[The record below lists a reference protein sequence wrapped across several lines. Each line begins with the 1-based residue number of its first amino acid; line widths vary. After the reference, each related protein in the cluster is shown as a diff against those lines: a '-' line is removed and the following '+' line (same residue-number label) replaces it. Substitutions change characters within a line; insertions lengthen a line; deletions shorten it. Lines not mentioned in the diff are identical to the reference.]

1 MCIDLTNLGQSA
13 FARHL
18 NSRHRIRR
26 LIVVLIVAVFLVCSP
41 YYFVHRPGLA
51 ELDAQSSNAST
62 DQLSTSKEVENSR
75 KTVVRTNVNGPI
87 DVLNISL
94 QLQYQVVETSSTSV
108 EPNHETLNVVPSVE
122 TTVSPAPAVPLLLTT
137 DTSKLNSEQQLYM
150 IQHWDI
156 FGLDYAKVEIPM
168 RVVYG
173 ALMKILTST
182 LLLTFSYFI
191 IKRILEAR
199 RTHNALLGRPNF
211 INEACKSTGGEQHA
225 RDACQKKKTIQV
237 YGLKCGRN
245 KNRMQT
251 TAAKSIPL
259 DGIDE
264 KAVNEKV
271 DGDRMTGER
280 LQLCAEGRDRI
291 DDRNEGEV
299 VKSKSQIDSLS
310 SGQENDSR
318 NRRTEA
324 HFTGIDREP
333 QLDLS
338 SSLQPLISTSPSFLT
353 NPSCPPSRDQVVIT
367 SDHSSSLPS
376 SPAPESP
383 ISSDPTEIPVLISRS
398 QCASSFDRNPENETY
413 PTDLSQMPPHLSAK
427 GNGATCTTISN
438 ALPTETKFSRE
449 PNFLTIGLRNNNA
462 ASCRTSLETPEST
475 RSITPI
481 VKSRSQSPNPITISS
496 KARPS
501 KVQINHKICAS
512 NSTQSIPK
520 TLTPIFQ
527 RAISINSASS
537 TERHRTRG
545 RAIGNERSG
554 TERQNGHRRGKGFS
568 MRTTYML
575 LFVVITQVAN
585 LLPHGYVSP

>member
-62 DQLSTSKEVENSR
+62 DQLSALKEVENSR
-75 KTVVRTNVNGPI
+75 KTVVRTNVNGPT

-94 QLQYQVVETSSTSV
+94 KLQYQDVEMSSTSTG
-108 EPNHETLNVVPSVE
+108 PNRDTSIVVPLVE
-122 TTVSPAPAVPLLLTT
+122 TTVSPAPAVLILQTT
-137 DTSKLNSEQQLYM
+137 DTYKLNSEQQLYM

-156 FGLDYAKVEIPM
+156 FGLDSAKVEIPM
-168 RVVYG
+168 RIVYG

-199 RTHNALLGRPNF
+199 RTHNALLGRPNT
-211 INEACKSTGGEQHA
+211 INEACKSTGGDRHA
-225 RDACQKKKTIQV
+225 RDACQLKKTTNGLECGRKKK
-237 YGLKCGRN
+237 
-245 KNRMQT
+245 RMQT
-251 TAAKSIPL
+251 KAAKSIQL

-264 KAVNEKV
+264 KAVDEKV
-271 DGDRMTGER
+271 DGDGMTGER
-280 LQLCAEGRDRI
+280 LQLRAEAPNRI
-291 DDRNEGEV
+291 DGSNEGEV

-324 HFTGIDREP
+324 HFTEIDREP
-333 QLDLS
+333 QLELS
-338 SSLQPLISTSPSFLT
+338 SSLQPLISSSPSFLVS
-353 NPSCPPSRDQVVIT
+353 PSCRPSRDQVVIT

-398 QCASSFDRNPENETY
+398 QCASSFDRNPEKDTY
-413 PTDLSQMPPHLSAK
+413 PTDHSQMPPQLSAI

-449 PNFLTIGLRNNNA
+449 PTFLTIGLRNNNA
-462 ASCRTSLETPEST
+462 ASCRTSLDTPEST

-481 VKSRSQSPNPITISS
+481 VKSRSPSPNPVTNSS
-496 KARPS
+496 RARPS
-501 KVQINHKICAS
+501 KVQIAHRICAS

-527 RAISINSASS
+527 RTISINSAS
-537 TERHRTRG
+537 TAERDRTRG

-585 LLPHGYVSP
+585 LLPHGYVCP